1 MASFVY
7 FAYGS
12 NLLAA
17 RLGARCPSAVHLGPA
32 IAGNHRVAYDV
43 RAADGSAKLG
53 LRPVLGAVAH
63 GVLWRIDDADRD
75 GLAQAEGTNY
85 REIVDFPVRRADGR
99 REAVVS
105 WLPRRGPE
113 PGRPWHWYRALAGAL
128 EAALPPEAVVCLAAV
143 AFEHDPDPDRPSFV
157 AARDALRL
165 AGHLDRLDDAHPP
178 R

>member
-17 RLGARCPSAVHLGPA
+17 RLRARCPSAIRLGPA
-32 IAGNHRVAYDV
+32 IAGDHRVAYDV

-53 LRPVLGAVAH
+53 LRPALDEVAH
-63 GVLWRIDDADRD
+63 GVLWRIDEVDRD

-85 REIVDFPVRRADGR
+85 REIVDFPVRCADGR

-105 WLPRRGPE
+105 WLPHRPPE
-113 PGRPWHWYRALAGAL
+113 PGRPWHWYRALALAGAH
-128 EAALPPEAVVCLAAV
+128 EAALPSEAAARLADV
-143 AFEHDPDPDRPSFV
+143 AFARDPDRERPSFI
-157 AARDALRL
+157 AAREALRL
-165 AGHLDRLDDAHPP
+165 AGRLDLLDDV
-178 R
+178 